1 MLISKLCHLIL
12 ESPNKT
18 PLVKFSLVTQS
29 RIHLFKFTNGNTR
42 AMCEICS
49 QLTIK
54 RPEQHYWHRSGV
66 FNCEQILL
74 IVLMF
79 PLLTLNKYITAG
91 KVSGP
96 AILTKKKEKD
106 YITDAFLEAI
116 SAGVLWVIYFTI
128 MIHKHK
134 HVWIKEWIHLVFLVK
149 VFLPQVTSSW
159 IKIN

>member
-18 PLVKFSLVTQS
+18 PLVKFSLVTQG

-96 AILTKKKEKD
+96 AILKKKRKRLH
-106 YITDAFLEAI
+106 YRRFLR
-116 SAGVLWVIYFTI
+116 GYFCR
-128 MIHKHK
+128 
-134 HVWIKEWIHLVFLVK
+134 
-149 VFLPQVTSSW
+149 SSVSDLFYH
-159 IKIN
+159 NDTQTQTRLN